1 MEGWKVGRL
10 ETPRLIPGGP
20 HMLWL
25 ITTTAHG
32 DHTRTR
38 DHPVTTRPNPWAA
51 RWLFS
56 QLRPDL
62 APHITHIRPA
72 PHQPAD

>member
-1 MEGWKVGRL
+1 
-10 ETPRLIPGGP
+10 
-20 HMLWL
+20 MLWL

-32 DHTRTR
+32 DLTRTR
-38 DHPVTTRPNPWAA
+38 DHPITTRPNPWAA

-56 QLRPDL
+56 HLHPDL

>member
-1 MEGWKVGRL
+1 
-10 ETPRLIPGGP
+10 
-20 HMLWL
+20 MLWL

-32 DHTRTR
+32 DPTRTR
-38 DHPVTTRPNPWAA
+38 DHPITTRSNPWAA